1 MVIACLNE
9 PGMPSQLHSVFS
21 TIFLEKGDHISRYA
35 FFGITG
41 PAVQNGT
48 PFFLDQER
56 FFAFALGLNSYTHC
70 LLVRICVLL
79 PVIVR
84 PIIFYLH
91 LGRGF
96 LMPATKENNEALE
109 TIYRRKS
116 WMVMKARSLS
126 YPYWVPR
133 GRLAG
138 EHGPKIVIPPR
149 LASAMSEAVYQEES
163 FKSSRVRNLS
173 YTSWI
178 PRDHLDRT
186 EFSTY

>member
-1 MVIACLNE
+1 
-9 PGMPSQLHSVFS
+9 MPSQLHSVFL
-21 TIFLEKGDHISRYA
+21 TIFLGMGNDLSRYP
-35 FFGITG
+35 FFGITR

-48 PFFLDQER
+48 LFSLDQER
-56 FFAFALGLNSYTHC
+56 FFAFALGLKSYTYC

-96 LMPATKENNEALE
+96 LTPATKENNEALE

-116 WMVMKARSLS
+116 WMVMKARNLS

-138 EHGPKIVIPPR
+138 EHGPKDCNTSEIGVGDERGCLPR
-149 LASAMSEAVYQEES
+149 KEPEVEHGL
-163 FKSSRVRNLS
+163 KSLV
-173 YTSWI
+173 
-178 PRDHLDRT
+178 HLLNA
-186 EFSTY
+186 